1 MEKYIDLAPLFL
13 RKSLKNASKILS
25 SNRPIFRRIKK
36 ISANWDKN
44 SLERM
49 SGYFSWLPR
58 NVLMDLFSDEIKKE
72 MENYYP
78 TEFLEQLNSEIPEET
93 NLLNRMLYWELR
105 SFLVD
110 HNLNYTDKLSMAV
123 GVEARVPFLDLELVE
138 FSTKISPSLKLK
150 NGVTKYVL
158 KKVAERYLPPDIIY
172 RPKTGFGA
180 PVRQWILND
189 MEEMIKYR
197 LSKEKLKERGIF
209 NPEKVWELINDNKT
223 GKIDASYTVWSLMA
237 IESWMEQFVD
247 STSVKSDSFLT
258 ETKFV

>member
-1 MEKYIDLAPLFL
+1 
-13 RKSLKNASKILS
+13 
-25 SNRPIFRRIKK
+25 
-36 ISANWDKN
+36 
-44 SLERM
+44 M